1 MEDEGI
7 INCESTGPF
16 DVFNAS
22 FLIFAVI
29 YALSLAFIKNMRL
42 LTAEEY
48 LRPPK
53 KKTRKNYSRET
64 AVLRKFRRLAKNPK
78 RAYGALP
85 PAQYWA
91 FRRRIKKTTAVKTR
105 VWREKVTEEF
115 GKYFENPAIAYGEL
129 SPNDYR
135 RFRRVIN
142 TPVVVKCHD
151 IDDDRSQGRY
161 RAFSKRDEQK
171 FIRAAIRLAQRS
183 FHGLASTKARQVR
196 KKAKSLFFEVVKQ
209 HKARSLPLGR
219 RSPASN
225 SYVIRVE
232 NENKRLWK
240 QLLAAVRKNAL

>member
-1 MEDEGI
+1 
-7 INCESTGPF
+7 
-16 DVFNAS
+16 
-22 FLIFAVI
+22 
-29 YALSLAFIKNMRL
+29 MRL

-48 LRPPK
+48 LRPAK
-53 KKTRKNYSRET
+53 KKNRKNYSRET
-64 AVLRKFRRLAKNPK
+64 VILRKFHRLAKNPK
-78 RAYGALP
+78 QAYGALP
-85 PAQYWA
+85 RSQYYA
-91 FRRRIKKTTAVKTR
+91 FRRRIKETTAVKSR
-105 VWREKVTEEF
+105 AWREKVTEEF
-115 GKYFENPAIAYGEL
+115 GKYFKNPSLAYGEL

-135 RFRRVIN
+135 RFRRIIN
-142 TPVVVKCHD
+142 THVVVKCHD
-151 IDDDRSQGRY
+151 IDDDLSQGRY

-171 FIRAAIRLAQRS
+171 FIRAAIRRAQRN
-183 FHGLASTKARQVR
+183 FHALASTKARQVR